1 MTTKSKPDDQAMADE
16 IESIAQND
24 TAIVQLLEKGRVRA
38 AVEAAA
44 AHGLFREQYPR
55 GSRAAARILAVK
67 SLKESYGD
75 PKMWKTVN
83 GDDPAAKLALLE
95 LHGDKTPHHI
105 RHALEKQM
113 KEGKLPRPKA
123 AKRGPKV

>member
-1 MTTKSKPDDQAMADE
+1 MTTKSKPEDQTMADE
-16 IESIAQND
+16 IESVAQND
-24 TAIVQLLEKGRVRA
+24 QAIVKLLEEGRVQA

-44 AHGLFREQYPR
+44 NHPDFMAEYPR
-55 GSRAAARILAVK
+55 GSRAAARVLAVN

-83 GDDPAAKLALLE
+83 GSDEAAKLALLE
-95 LHGDKTPHHI
+95 RHGDKTPHQI

-113 KEGKLPRPKA
+113 NEGKLARPKA
-123 AKRGPKV
+123 APRGVKV